1 MSAPNIAPP
10 WLIRVHHRLRSASFA
25 TVMLAVSL
33 HMRDKDYGWPS
44 WLFMVLVFLV
54 YPQLLYWRSL
64 RSEHAVAKELRNLL
78 LDAMLLGLAMAMLGF
93 PLWLTVAVTIAA
105 LVNSATNTG
114 WPGVG
119 KTLLAAAAGMAFGYL
134 ATGMRFEPATN
145 WQVTATCIL
154 GLAIYLVVVGNVGF
168 VRNSQLRQTREDL
181 RQRKAD
187 LLSANQ
193 RLQVQLTEIAALQQQ
208 LREQAMRDPLTGL
221 HNRRFLDSVLEREA
235 ARCLREEQ
243 PLALLMV
250 DVDYF
255 KRYNDRY
262 GHQAGDQCLRAVAG
276 CLQAAAKRATDLAAR
291 YGGEEFCIVLIDA
304 NLDMARR
311 LAEAL
316 RHAVADLGMAH
327 EDSPLGRVTI
337 SVGVAVMRGDGGC
350 RADDL
355 LRAADEALYCAKQNG
370 RDRVEVDA
378 VSAVEDDRV
387 AMGGLVKLVWHAS
400 YECGRAETDDQHRL
414 LFGLANRL
422 LSAIV
427 SGAGA
432 DVVTD
437 HADALLAYVGEHF
450 REEEALMVKHG
461 YPELAE
467 HVAIHQQLSVRATEL
482 AACCRAGHCEVGD
495 MFEYLAQELVFRHIL
510 GADRK
515 LAAYLAECQ
524 PPAA

>member
-33 HMRDKDYGWPS
+33 HMRDKEYGWPS

-64 RSEHAVAKELRNLL
+64 RSEHSVAKELRNLL

-255 KRYNDRY
+255 KRYNDRF
-262 GHQAGDQCLRAVAG
+262 GHQAGDQCLRAVWLSTSG
-276 CLQAAAKRATDLAAR
+276 CQARHRL
-291 YGGEEFCIVLIDA
+291 GG
-304 NLDMARR
+304 
-311 LAEAL
+311 AL
-316 RHAVADLGMAH
+316 RRR
-327 EDSPLGRVTI
+327 RV
-337 SVGVAVMRGDGGC
+337 
-350 RADDL
+350 L
-355 LRAADEALYCAKQNG
+355 
-370 RDRVEVDA
+370 
-378 VSAVEDDRV
+378 
-387 AMGGLVKLVWHAS
+387 
-400 YECGRAETDDQHRL
+400 HRP
-414 LFGLANRL
+414 
-422 LSAIV
+422 
-427 SGAGA
+427 
-432 DVVTD
+432 D
-437 HADALLAYVGEHF
+437 
-450 REEEALMVKHG
+450 
-461 YPELAE
+461 
-467 HVAIHQQLSVRATEL
+467 
-482 AACCRAGHCEVGD
+482 
-495 MFEYLAQELVFRHIL
+495 
-510 GADRK
+510 
-515 LAAYLAECQ
+515 
-524 PPAA
+524 